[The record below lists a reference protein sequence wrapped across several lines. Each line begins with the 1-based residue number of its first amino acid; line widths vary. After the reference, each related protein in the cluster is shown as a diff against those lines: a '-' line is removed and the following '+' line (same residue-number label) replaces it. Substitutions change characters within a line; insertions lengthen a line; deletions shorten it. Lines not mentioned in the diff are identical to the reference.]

1 MVDQPAYRRE
11 AVAAPMYISWG
22 AVIAGAIAASALTFV
37 LITFGAAI
45 GLAIASPSATWRDT
59 SVALALLSGLWLLLT
74 AIASFALGGYL
85 AGRLRATGDS
95 TTADEVELRD
105 GMHGLLVWGLA
116 ILIGA
121 ALALG
126 LARTAAAPATSNV
139 LAPTA
144 STAEPLLAFEL
155 DRLFRADRRPG
166 EAVEPDVRAQ
176 AAENHHHQPWAC
188 GHGGRGSRLSRS
200 LGHGANWTGPT
211 GCRTPG
217 DRGDCPGPPR
227 YPSRSRQRGDPG
239 LHGGGLPSGGSCGR
253 MVCRRLRRSS
263 SRWRGGPRLL
273 AQSAGSAGKRYAVN
287 WRCCGRPASDRGL
300 DGSAAFAKADAHKAF
315 TAAVRVHDHG
325 VAILQEAARFSRG
338 SSMLRRPPAEIS
350 RSCRALQAPGSRR
363 CRCRTYPRPADCSR
377 R

>member
-85 AGRLRATGDS
+85 AGRLRATGES

-105 GMHGLLVWGLA
+105 GLHGLLVWGLA

-126 LARTAAAPATSNV
+126 LARTAAAPATGNV

-176 AAENHHHQPWAC
+176 AA
-188 GHGGRGSRLSRS
+188 RIITTS
-200 LGHGANWTGPT
+200 LGHADMAAEDRAYLVRLVMARTGLAQP
-211 GCRTPG
+211 
-217 DRGDCPGPPR
+217 DAE
-227 YPSRSRQRGDPG
+227 
-239 LHGGGLPSGGSCGR
+239 
-253 MVCRRLRRSS
+253 RRVTEVIAQARRAIRRARAHAVILAFMAAAS
-263 SRWRGGPRLL
+263 LL
-273 AQSAGSAGKRYAVN
+273 AG
-287 WRCCGRPASDRGL
+287 
-300 DGSAAFAKADAHKAF
+300 
-315 TAAVRVHDHG
+315 AAVAWFAAGFGGRHRDGEAVPAFWLNRPG
-325 VAILQEAARFSRG
+325 VPVRG
-338 SSMLRRPPAEIS
+338 MP
-350 RSCRALQAPGSRR
+350 
-363 CRCRTYPRPADCSR
+363 
-377 R
+377 

>member
-85 AGRLRATGDS
+85 AGRLRGTADS

-105 GMHGLLVWGLA
+105 GLHGLLVWGLA

-176 AAENHHHQPWAC
+176 AA
-188 GHGGRGSRLSRS
+188 RIITTS
-200 LGHGANWTGPT
+200 LGHADMAAEDRAYLVRLVMARTGLAQPDAERRVTEVIAQARRAIRRARANAVILAFMAAA
-211 GCRTPG
+211 
-217 DRGDCPGPPR
+217 
-227 YPSRSRQRGDPG
+227 S
-239 LHGGGLPSGGSCGR
+239 
-253 MVCRRLRRSS
+253 
-263 SRWRGGPRLL
+263 LL
-273 AQSAGSAGKRYAVN
+273 AG
-287 WRCCGRPASDRGL
+287 
-300 DGSAAFAKADAHKAF
+300 
-315 TAAVRVHDHG
+315 AAVAWFAAGFGGRHRDGEAVPAFWLNRPG
-325 VAILQEAARFSRG
+325 VPVRG
-338 SSMLRRPPAEIS
+338 MP
-350 RSCRALQAPGSRR
+350 
-363 CRCRTYPRPADCSR
+363 
-377 R
+377 

>member
-85 AGRLRATGDS
+85 AGRLRATGES

-105 GMHGLLVWGLA
+105 GIHGLLVWGLA

-126 LARTAAAPATSNV
+126 LARTAAAPATGNV

-155 DRLFRADRRPG
+155 DRLFRADRRAG

-176 AAENHHHQPWAC
+176 AA
-188 GHGGRGSRLSRS
+188 RIITTS
-200 LGHGANWTGPT
+200 LGHADMAAEDRAYLVRLVMARTGLAQPDAERRVTEVIAQARRAIRRARANAVILAFMAAA
-211 GCRTPG
+211 
-217 DRGDCPGPPR
+217 
-227 YPSRSRQRGDPG
+227 S
-239 LHGGGLPSGGSCGR
+239 
-253 MVCRRLRRSS
+253 
-263 SRWRGGPRLL
+263 LL
-273 AQSAGSAGKRYAVN
+273 AG
-287 WRCCGRPASDRGL
+287 
-300 DGSAAFAKADAHKAF
+300 
-315 TAAVRVHDHG
+315 AAVAWFAAGFGGRHRDGEAVPAFWLNRPG
-325 VAILQEAARFSRG
+325 VPVRG
-338 SSMLRRPPAEIS
+338 MP
-350 RSCRALQAPGSRR
+350 
-363 CRCRTYPRPADCSR
+363 
-377 R
+377 

>member
-22 AVIAGAIAASALTFV
+22 AAIAGAIAASALTFV

-45 GLAIASPSATWRDT
+45 GLAVASPSATWRDT

-85 AGRLRATGDS
+85 AGRLRATGES

-105 GMHGLLVWGLA
+105 GLHGLLVWGLA

-126 LARTAAAPATSNV
+126 LARTAAAPATGNV

-176 AAENHHHQPWAC
+176 AA
-188 GHGGRGSRLSRS
+188 RIITTS
-200 LGHGANWTGPT
+200 LGHADMAAEDRAYLVRLVMARTGLAQPDAERRVTEVIAQARRAIRRARANAVILAFMAAA
-211 GCRTPG
+211 
-217 DRGDCPGPPR
+217 
-227 YPSRSRQRGDPG
+227 S
-239 LHGGGLPSGGSCGR
+239 
-253 MVCRRLRRSS
+253 
-263 SRWRGGPRLL
+263 LL
-273 AQSAGSAGKRYAVN
+273 AG
-287 WRCCGRPASDRGL
+287 
-300 DGSAAFAKADAHKAF
+300 
-315 TAAVRVHDHG
+315 AAVAWFAAGFGGRHRDG
-325 VAILQEAARFSRG
+325 EAVPAFWLNRPGMPVRG
-338 SSMLRRPPAEIS
+338 MP
-350 RSCRALQAPGSRR
+350 
-363 CRCRTYPRPADCSR
+363 
-377 R
+377 

>member
-85 AGRLRATGDS
+85 AGRLRATGEP

-105 GMHGLLVWGLA
+105 GLHGLLVWGLA

-176 AAENHHHQPWAC
+176 AA
-188 GHGGRGSRLSRS
+188 RIITTS
-200 LGHGANWTGPT
+200 LGHADMAAEDRAYLVRLVMARTGLAQPDAERRVTEVIAQARRAIRRARANAVILAFMAAA
-211 GCRTPG
+211 
-217 DRGDCPGPPR
+217 
-227 YPSRSRQRGDPG
+227 S
-239 LHGGGLPSGGSCGR
+239 
-253 MVCRRLRRSS
+253 
-263 SRWRGGPRLL
+263 LL
-273 AQSAGSAGKRYAVN
+273 AG
-287 WRCCGRPASDRGL
+287 
-300 DGSAAFAKADAHKAF
+300 
-315 TAAVRVHDHG
+315 AAVAWFAAGFGGRHRDGEAVPAFWLNRPG
-325 VAILQEAARFSRG
+325 VPVRG
-338 SSMLRRPPAEIS
+338 MP
-350 RSCRALQAPGSRR
+350 
-363 CRCRTYPRPADCSR
+363 
-377 R
+377 

>member
-85 AGRLRATGDS
+85 AGRLRATGES
-95 TTADEVELRD
+95 ATADEVELRD
-105 GMHGLLVWGLA
+105 GLHGLLVWGLA

-126 LARTAAAPATSNV
+126 FARTAAAPATSNV

-155 DRLFRADRRPG
+155 DRLFRADRRAG

-188 GHGGRGSRLSRS
+188 GHGGRGSRLVMARTG
-200 LGHGANWTGPT
+200 LAQPDAERRVTEVIAQARRAIRRARANAVILAFMAAA
-211 GCRTPG
+211 
-217 DRGDCPGPPR
+217 
-227 YPSRSRQRGDPG
+227 S
-239 LHGGGLPSGGSCGR
+239 
-253 MVCRRLRRSS
+253 
-263 SRWRGGPRLL
+263 LL
-273 AQSAGSAGKRYAVN
+273 AG
-287 WRCCGRPASDRGL
+287 
-300 DGSAAFAKADAHKAF
+300 
-315 TAAVRVHDHG
+315 AAVAWFAAGFGGRHRDGEAVPAFWLNRPG
-325 VAILQEAARFSRG
+325 VPVRG
-338 SSMLRRPPAEIS
+338 MP
-350 RSCRALQAPGSRR
+350 
-363 CRCRTYPRPADCSR
+363 
-377 R
+377 

>member
-85 AGRLRATGDS
+85 AGRLRATGES

-105 GMHGLLVWGLA
+105 GLHGLLVWGLA

-126 LARTAAAPATSNV
+126 LARTAAAPATGNV

-176 AAENHHHQPWAC
+176 AA
-188 GHGGRGSRLSRS
+188 RIITTS
-200 LGHGANWTGPT
+200 LGHADMAAEDRAYLVRLVMARTGLAQPDAERRVTEVIAQARRAIRRARANAVILAFMAAA
-211 GCRTPG
+211 
-217 DRGDCPGPPR
+217 
-227 YPSRSRQRGDPG
+227 S
-239 LHGGGLPSGGSCGR
+239 
-253 MVCRRLRRSS
+253 
-263 SRWRGGPRLL
+263 LL
-273 AQSAGSAGKRYAVN
+273 AG
-287 WRCCGRPASDRGL
+287 
-300 DGSAAFAKADAHKAF
+300 
-315 TAAVRVHDHG
+315 AAVAWFAAGFGGRHRDG
-325 VAILQEAARFSRG
+325 EAVPAFWLNRPGMPVRG
-338 SSMLRRPPAEIS
+338 MP
-350 RSCRALQAPGSRR
+350 
-363 CRCRTYPRPADCSR
+363 
-377 R
+377 

>member
-105 GMHGLLVWGLA
+105 GLHGLLVWGLA

-126 LARTAAAPATSNV
+126 LARTAAAPATGNV

-155 DRLFRADRRPG
+155 DRLFRADRRAG

-176 AAENHHHQPWAC
+176 AA
-188 GHGGRGSRLSRS
+188 RIITTS
-200 LGHGANWTGPT
+200 LGHADMAAEDRAYLVRLVMARTGLAQPDAERRVTEVIAQARRAIRRARANAVILAFMAAA
-211 GCRTPG
+211 
-217 DRGDCPGPPR
+217 
-227 YPSRSRQRGDPG
+227 S
-239 LHGGGLPSGGSCGR
+239 
-253 MVCRRLRRSS
+253 
-263 SRWRGGPRLL
+263 LL
-273 AQSAGSAGKRYAVN
+273 AG
-287 WRCCGRPASDRGL
+287 
-300 DGSAAFAKADAHKAF
+300 
-315 TAAVRVHDHG
+315 AAVAWFAAGFGGRHRDGEAVPAFWLNRPG
-325 VAILQEAARFSRG
+325 VPVRG
-338 SSMLRRPPAEIS
+338 MP
-350 RSCRALQAPGSRR
+350 
-363 CRCRTYPRPADCSR
+363 
-377 R
+377 

>member
-85 AGRLRATGDS
+85 AGRLRATGES

-105 GMHGLLVWGLA
+105 GLHGLLVWGLA

-126 LARTAAAPATSNV
+126 LARTAAAPATGNV

-176 AAENHHHQPWAC
+176 AA
-188 GHGGRGSRLSRS
+188 RIITTS
-200 LGHGANWTGPT
+200 LGHADMAAEDRAYLVRLVMARTGLAQPDAERRVTEVVAQARRAIRRARANAVILAFMAAA
-211 GCRTPG
+211 
-217 DRGDCPGPPR
+217 
-227 YPSRSRQRGDPG
+227 S
-239 LHGGGLPSGGSCGR
+239 
-253 MVCRRLRRSS
+253 
-263 SRWRGGPRLL
+263 LL
-273 AQSAGSAGKRYAVN
+273 AG
-287 WRCCGRPASDRGL
+287 
-300 DGSAAFAKADAHKAF
+300 
-315 TAAVRVHDHG
+315 AAVAWFAAGFGGRHRDGEAVPAFWLNRPG
-325 VAILQEAARFSRG
+325 VPVRG
-338 SSMLRRPPAEIS
+338 MP
-350 RSCRALQAPGSRR
+350 
-363 CRCRTYPRPADCSR
+363 
-377 R
+377 